1 MGRLVGSVFAIN
13 RYRWEKSTNQPKSW
27 LVCSISR
34 VAVLHQVYFL
44 AIYGGISYIYI
55 YCQRTYFGYPR
66 LLPMSWGENPWENWH
81 RWVVNLVMTN
91 FSTPARPRRV
101 IDVEAQPSNLWWVSG
116 VFPGLNLISKILMR
130 VILEGG
136 TSWILGCFDEAKEPG

>member
-1 MGRLVGSVFAIN
+1 
-13 RYRWEKSTNQPKSW
+13 
-27 LVCSISR
+27 
-34 VAVLHQVYFL
+34 
-44 AIYGGISYIYI
+44 
-55 YCQRTYFGYPR
+55 
-66 LLPMSWGENPWENWH
+66 
-81 RWVVNLVMTN
+81 MTN